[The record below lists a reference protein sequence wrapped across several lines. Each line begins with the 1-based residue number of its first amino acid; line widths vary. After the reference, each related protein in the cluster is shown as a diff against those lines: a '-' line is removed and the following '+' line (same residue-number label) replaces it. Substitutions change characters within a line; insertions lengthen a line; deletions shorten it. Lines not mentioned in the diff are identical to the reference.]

1 MLTCC
6 SSYFNFT
13 VAIHEVQ
20 CTVLLKSPNDLLV
33 IDILCNLDGRMQYGH
48 ILRIIKFY
56 ATWSNVFLTFSVFNF
71 GFYKFHEFVNY
82 KSWFKRKNLC

>member
-1 MLTCC
+1 M
-6 SSYFNFT
+6 F
-13 VAIHEVQ
+13 A
-20 CTVLLKSPNDLLV
+20 
-33 IDILCNLDGRMQYGH
+33 MQYGH